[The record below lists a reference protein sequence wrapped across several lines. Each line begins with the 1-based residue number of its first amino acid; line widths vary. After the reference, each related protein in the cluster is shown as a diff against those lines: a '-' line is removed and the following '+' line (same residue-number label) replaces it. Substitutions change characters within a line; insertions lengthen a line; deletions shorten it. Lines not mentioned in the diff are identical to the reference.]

1 MSSSFG
7 WRESHCLWWG
17 ALESQV
23 SKWNGSETSTYMN
36 RVSMILTV
44 VAGNIATARFLL
56 RSQLD
61 LSLSFT
67 QLLTALLISD
77 SLCILLTFV
86 VFTAPKF
93 AMVYRW
99 TRIIFFN
106 GFHMLK
112 FEINFT
118 FVCPSSFVQINFN
131 RSSPYERHHQF

>member
-23 SKWNGSETSTYMN
+23 MKWNGSETSNIMN
-36 RVSMILTV
+36 CVSMILTV

-93 AMVYRW
+93 AMV
-99 TRIIFFN
+99 
-106 GFHMLK
+106 
-112 FEINFT
+112 
-118 FVCPSSFVQINFN
+118 
-131 RSSPYERHHQF
+131 

>member
-1 MSSSFG
+1 
-7 WRESHCLWWG
+7 
-17 ALESQV
+17 
-23 SKWNGSETSTYMN
+23 
-36 RVSMILTV
+36 MILTV

-93 AMVYRW
+93 AMVYRYVDA
-99 TRIIFFN
+99 N
-106 GFHMLK
+106 KNLYGFHMLT
-112 FEINFT
+112 FEITFN
-118 FVCPSSFVQINFN
+118 FVCPSSFVHINLN
-131 RSSPYERHHQF
+131 RSSSYERHHQF

>member
-99 TRIIFFN
+99 TRIIFF
-106 GFHMLK
+106 
-112 FEINFT
+112 
-118 FVCPSSFVQINFN
+118 
-131 RSSPYERHHQF
+131 